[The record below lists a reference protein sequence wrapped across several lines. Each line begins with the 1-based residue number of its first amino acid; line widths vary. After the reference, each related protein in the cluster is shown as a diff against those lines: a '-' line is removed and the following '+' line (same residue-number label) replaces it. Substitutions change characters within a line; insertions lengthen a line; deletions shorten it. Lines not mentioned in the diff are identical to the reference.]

1 MKIEYN
7 YDFFNE
13 DSEELYYFLG
23 FIASDGYVSDNLITL
38 ELNKKDKN
46 ILEKF
51 RLLICKNK
59 DLAYRESTDSYRLSI
74 YISEIAKRVKR
85 FFKMKSNKKSFELE
99 FPAISKK
106 YLKDFIRGYVD
117 GDGCIDFTFAK
128 KGKKR
133 YKGPRLRILGNES
146 FLYELN
152 EATKEYYF
160 HKTNAIRK
168 KGKENVY
175 EVTYNFSTAKGILEA
190 LYKNN
195 TISLERKNLKA
206 QDIINEEIV

>member
-1 MKIEYN
+1 
-7 YDFFNE
+7 
-13 DSEELYYFLG
+13 
-23 FIASDGYVSDNLITL
+23 
-38 ELNKKDKN
+38 
-46 ILEKF
+46 
-51 RLLICKNK
+51 
-59 DLAYRESTDSYRLSI
+59 
-74 YISEIAKRVKR
+74 
-85 FFKMKSNKKSFELE
+85 MKSNKKSFELE